1 MNMLTMSDIIDYYDA
16 DPQVGKL
23 KDLDEIIRELH
34 RSSAFKQS
42 LALIREGDNMQNG
55 QGSSADGHNPNL
67 ESDLVR
73 LKQGLD
79 TEIRSHAI
87 RPGIYQRF
95 YAEYDSE
102 RGVIRMLLPFKV
114 DGMLDGF
121 SLIGLPKWYANTN
134 RQITPDL
141 SERQYTLFEIHNI
154 PNLTAADRVL
164 RNMSN
169 PPEFEMLGIHLFP
182 TLTIIYNND
191 HQTEEPQDVV
201 LPEDMHPIKRER
213 YSAIIRHVNTYWDD
227 QGIGVLPNIIERMLE
242 EENNQIPRN
251 KIGSIMK
258 EMVNDGYLQRNGV
271 PGTQSVRYYPLR
283 AVIRSNDNK
292 GPQDIE
298 LPEDMDP
305 IKRERYSAII
315 RLVGNFYYN
324 RGHGVQPGIIL
335 RILEEEGIQMPDKRT
350 GSIMK
355 GMVDEGY
362 LQRKGTPSTTN
373 VRYYPLNV
381 AIRNR

>member
-1 MNMLTMSDIIDYYDA
+1 MLTMSDIIDYYDA
-16 DPQVGKL
+16 DPQVSKL
-23 KDLDEIIRELH
+23 KDLDNIIRELH

-79 TEIRSHAI
+79 TEIRSHTI

-102 RGVIRMLLPFKV
+102 RGVIRMLLPFKF

-169 PPEFEMLGIHLFP
+169 PPEFEMLGIHLSP

-191 HQTEEPQDVV
+191 HQTEGPQDIV

-213 YSAIIRHVNTYWDD
+213 FYAIIRHVDDYWDD
-227 QGIGVLPNIIERMLE
+227 QGIGVLPNIIERMME
-242 EENNQIPRN
+242 EEGNQIPKHKVSTFMR
-251 KIGSIMK
+251 
-258 EMVNDGYLQRNGV
+258 EMVEMGYLKRSGV
-271 PGTQSVRYYPLR
+271 AGTQSVRYYPLR
-283 AVIRSNDNK
+283 AVINSNDNK
-292 GPQDIE
+292 EPQNIV
-298 LPEDMDP
+298 LPEDMNS

-315 RLVGNFYYN
+315 RLVGNFHYN
-324 RGHGVQPGIIL
+324 RGQGVQPSTISEM
-335 RILEEEGIQMPDKRT
+335 LEEEGIQMPDKRT

-355 GMVDEGY
+355 EMVNDGY
-362 LQRKGTPSTTN
+362 LQRKGKPGTIN
-373 VRYYPLNV
+373 VRYYPISAV
-381 AIRNR
+381 IQR